1 MIALLVYSTNLYASN
16 PTDYLNLSTGE
27 LVIPE
32 DSVLISYND
41 LRIVNSK
48 LIQLD
53 YEQQINANL
62 RTIIKN
68 DSIII
73 KDYQVLND
81 RINKN
86 RKKAVR
92 QRNIAIGSGVLF
104 FISSI
109 SFLLISSIFL
119 SISHLPSLPF
129 LT

>member
-1 MIALLVYSTNLYASN
+1 MIVLLVYSTNSYANN
-16 PTDYLNLSTGE
+16 PTDFLNPSTGNV
-27 LVIPE
+27 VILE

-53 YEQQINANL
+53 YEQKINANL
-62 RTIIKN
+62 RTVIKN

-86 RKKAVR
+86 RKKVVR
-92 QRNIAIGSGVLF
+92 QRNIAIGTGILF

-109 SFLLISSIFL
+109 LLL
-119 SISHLPSLPF
+119 MK
-129 LT
+129 

>member
-1 MIALLVYSTNLYASN
+1 MIALLGYSTNLYASN
-16 PTDYLNLSTGE
+16 PTDSLNLSTGE
-27 LVIPE
+27 IVTPE

-62 RTIIKN
+62 RSIIKN

-86 RKKAVR
+86 RKE
-92 QRNIAIGSGVLF
+92 
-104 FISSI
+104 SS
-109 SFLLISSIFL
+109 
-119 SISHLPSLPF
+119 
-129 LT
+129 

>member
-1 MIALLVYSTNLYASN
+1 MIALLGYSTNLYASN
-16 PTDYLNLSTGE
+16 TTDSLNLSTGE

-73 KDYQVLND
+73 KDYQVLNN

-86 RKKAVR
+86 RKKVVR
-92 QRNIAIGSGVLF
+92 QRNIAIGTGVLF

-109 SFLLISSIFL
+109 LLL
-119 SISHLPSLPF
+119 VK
-129 LT
+129 

>member
-1 MIALLVYSTNLYASN
+1 MIVLLGCSINSLGRNNDIS
-16 PTDYLNLSTGE
+16 STGD
-27 LVIPE
+27 L
-32 DSVLISYND
+32 DSTKISYND

-81 RINKN
+81 RISKS

-92 QRNIAIGSGVLF
+92 QRNIAIGTGVLF

-109 SFLLISSIFL
+109 LLL
-119 SISHLPSLPF
+119 VK
-129 LT
+129 

>member
-1 MIALLVYSTNLYASN
+1 MIALLSYSTNLYASN

-27 LVIPE
+27 IVVPE

-73 KDYQVLND
+73 KDYKILND

-86 RKKAVR
+86 HKKAVR
-92 QRNIAIGSGVLF
+92 QRNIAIGTGVLF

-109 SFLLISSIFL
+109 LLL
-119 SISHLPSLPF
+119 VK
-129 LT
+129 

>member
-1 MIALLVYSTNLYASN
+1 MIALLGYSTNLYASN
-16 PTDYLNLSTGE
+16 QTDSLNLSTGE
-27 LVIPE
+27 IVIPE

-41 LRIVNSK
+41 LRSVNSK

-81 RINKN
+81 RISKN

-92 QRNIAIGSGVLF
+92 QRNIAIGAGVLF

-109 SFLLISSIFL
+109 LLL
-119 SISHLPSLPF
+119 VK
-129 LT
+129 

>member
-1 MIALLVYSTNLYASN
+1 MKIWTTIVLLGCSTNLYAN
-16 PTDYLNLSTGE
+16 NLTDSLNLSTGE
-27 LVIPE
+27 VFVLE

-53 YEQQINANL
+53 YEQQINTKL

-73 KDYQVLND
+73 KDYKVLND
-81 RINKN
+81 KISKTC
-86 RKKAVR
+86 KKVVK

-104 FISSI
+104 FISSV
-109 SFLLISSIFL
+109 LLL
-119 SISHLPSLPF
+119 VK
-129 LT
+129 

>member
-1 MIALLVYSTNLYASN
+1 MIALLSYSTNSYASN
-16 PTDYLNLSTGE
+16 PTDSLNLATGE
-27 LVIPE
+27 IVIPE

-68 DSIII
+68 DSIVI
-73 KDYQVLND
+73 KDYKILND
-81 RINKN
+81 RISKN
-86 RKKAVR
+86 CKKVVR
-92 QRNIAIGSGVLF
+92 QRNITIGAGVLF

-109 SFLLISSIFL
+109 LLL
-119 SISHLPSLPF
+119 VK
-129 LT
+129 

>member
-1 MIALLVYSTNLYASN
+1 MIALLGYSTNLYANNQIDS
-16 PTDYLNLSTGE
+16 LNLSTGE

-73 KDYQVLND
+73 KNYQVLNN

-92 QRNIAIGSGVLF
+92 QRNIAIGTGVLF

-109 SFLLISSIFL
+109 LLL
-119 SISHLPSLPF
+119 VK
-129 LT
+129 

>member
-1 MIALLVYSTNLYASN
+1 MIALLSYSTNLYASN
-16 PTDYLNLSTGE
+16 PTNYLNLSTGE
-27 LVIPE
+27 IVIPE

-73 KDYQVLND
+73 KDYQVLNN
-81 RINKN
+81 RIS
-86 RKKAVR
+86 KKHKKVVR
-92 QRNIAIGSGVLF
+92 QRNIAIGAGVLF

-109 SFLLISSIFL
+109 LLL
-119 SISHLPSLPF
+119 VK
-129 LT
+129 

>member
-1 MIALLVYSTNLYASN
+1 MIVLLGYSTNLYASN
-16 PTDYLNLSTGE
+16 PTYSLNLSTGE
-27 LVIPE
+27 IVVPE

-73 KDYQVLND
+73 KDYQVLNN
-81 RINKN
+81 RISKS

-109 SFLLISSIFL
+109 LLL
-119 SISHLPSLPF
+119 VK
-129 LT
+129 

>member
-1 MIALLVYSTNLYASN
+1 MIVLLGYSTNLYASN
-16 PTDYLNLSTGE
+16 PTDSLNLSTGE

-53 YEQQINANL
+53 YEQKININL

-68 DSIII
+68 DSIVI
-73 KDYQVLND
+73 KDYKLLND
-81 RINKN
+81 RISKN
-86 RKKAVR
+86 YKKAFR
-92 QRNIAIGSGVLF
+92 QRNVAIGAGVLF

-109 SFLLISSIFL
+109 LLL
-119 SISHLPSLPF
+119 VK
-129 LT
+129 

>member
-1 MIALLVYSTNLYASN
+1 MIALLGYSTNLYASN
-16 PTDYLNLSTGE
+16 QTDSLNLSTGE
-27 LVIPE
+27 IVIPE

-73 KDYQVLND
+73 KDYQVLNNK
-81 RINKN
+81 INKN

-92 QRNIAIGSGVLF
+92 QRNIAIGTGVLF

-109 SFLLISSIFL
+109 LLL
-119 SISHLPSLPF
+119 AK
-129 LT
+129 

>member
-1 MIALLVYSTNLYASN
+1 MIALLSYSTNLYASN
-16 PTDYLNLSTGE
+16 PTDSLNLSTGE
-27 LVIPE
+27 LVISE

-81 RINKN
+81 RIS
-86 RKKAVR
+86 KKHKKVVR
-92 QRNIAIGSGVLF
+92 QRNIAIGAGVLF

-109 SFLLISSIFL
+109 LLL
-119 SISHLPSLPF
+119 VK
-129 LT
+129 

>member
-1 MIALLVYSTNLYASN
+1 MIVLLGCSINSLGRNNDIS
-16 PTDYLNLSTGE
+16 STGD
-27 LVIPE
+27 L
-32 DSVLISYND
+32 DSTKISYND

-53 YEQQINANL
+53 YEKQINANL

-73 KDYQVLND
+73 KDYKVLNN

-86 RKKAVR
+86 CKKAVR
-92 QRNIAIGSGVLF
+92 RRNIAIGAGVLF

-109 SFLLISSIFL
+109 LLL
-119 SISHLPSLPF
+119 VK
-129 LT
+129 

>member
-1 MIALLVYSTNLYASN
+1 MIVLLGYSTNLYASN
-16 PTDYLNLSTGE
+16 PTDSLNFSTGE
-27 LVIPE
+27 IVIPE

-62 RTIIKN
+62 RNIIKN

-73 KDYQVLND
+73 KDYKVLND
-81 RINKN
+81 RINKS
-86 RKKAVR
+86 RKKVIR
-92 QRNIAIGSGVLF
+92 QRNTAIGAGVLF

-109 SFLLISSIFL
+109 LLL
-119 SISHLPSLPF
+119 VK
-129 LT
+129 

>member
-1 MIALLVYSTNLYASN
+1 MIVLLGYSTNLYASN
-16 PTDYLNLSTGE
+16 PTDSLNLSTGKI
-27 LVIPE
+27 VTPE

-73 KDYQVLND
+73 KDYQILNN

-92 QRNIAIGSGVLF
+92 QRNIAIGTGVLF

-109 SFLLISSIFL
+109 LLL
-119 SISHLPSLPF
+119 VK
-129 LT
+129 

>member
-1 MIALLVYSTNLYASN
+1 MIALLSYSTNLYASN
-16 PTDYLNLSTGE
+16 QTDSLNLSTGE
-27 LVIPE
+27 IVIPE

-53 YEQQINANL
+53 YEQQINTNL
-62 RTIIKN
+62 RNIIKN

-73 KDYQVLND
+73 KDYQVLNNK
-81 RINKN
+81 INKN

-92 QRNIAIGSGVLF
+92 QRNIAIGTGVLF

-109 SFLLISSIFL
+109 LLL
-119 SISHLPSLPF
+119 VK
-129 LT
+129 

>member
-1 MIALLVYSTNLYASN
+1 MIVLLGYSTNLYANNQIGSF
-16 PTDYLNLSTGE
+16 NLSTGK
-27 LVIPE
+27 VFISE

-53 YEQQINANL
+53 YEKQINTNL

-73 KDYQVLND
+73 KDYKVLNN

-86 RKKAVR
+86 RKKVVR

-109 SFLLISSIFL
+109 LLL
-119 SISHLPSLPF
+119 VK
-129 LT
+129 